1 MIKLITKVLKKSML
15 LLILVT
21 IGINYSNAENLN
33 RINTN
38 DFLTITKLSKDLEQE
53 MYNSKIART
62 QSMDNRID
70 FTINSKNLTQAF
82 YGKTSVYLENFPI
95 GKGQVGNLRLYYSKP
110 AYDKN
115 TKISL
120 LYKGKAID
128 YKLPEFMTFYGT
140 IDGDSES
147 DVYLNVSETGISGL
161 IQNGNGNIYNI
172 GQNLVLESKVASLHT
187 MIPTSTEESM
197 HLNGVTNYCGASD
210 KQNFDSFGKDD
221 YNPNEVPKVD
231 KNGNLQATSIL
242 EAHLALE
249 CDYVYFFKFKKNRQD
264 VTLEDEAD
272 NQQAIAAGITYMN
285 EVVTMG
291 TRIYQREVNVT
302 FVIDTIVFNADP
314 SYDGYY
320 DIRTKDLSDKL
331 GRMPQ
336 VWAQRSNISRTLV
349 TLFSDVR
356 SQPSNATVLGIAM
369 SGSPYTGAL
378 CSKDIGYS
386 AVGITANGNYP
397 TFNYSQDLQVFVHE
411 VGHNFSS
418 PHTHNCHYQPNLD
431 TCVTQATEP
440 DLAKDACQASGKK
453 PKMDG
458 DIMSY
463 CHIGGSI
470 VYKFHPEVKKRIRGA
485 ADKKKTSCMPVP
497 AKPTVQ
503 LTYPIGSE
511 TLFANQVAQIGWNV
525 EKVNRIKL
533 SYSLNGGGDWI
544 EIVGDKSAVNDSTHS
559 WSVPDVS
566 SNNALIKIEE
576 VGNNTVVDQSILPFK
591 IVQKSITIQ
600 SPVDGQEVGYSI
612 PYNIRWSKSTVNL
625 VKIQFSTNNG
635 SSWTDLKNNLNTL
648 NEEYDFPD
656 VVNDNAK
663 IRIIDTENGSVF
675 DEVTFKL
682 GKETA
687 EIFSPKTGHFVC
699 TPKPDFTYYYEQH
712 YVDKL
717 NIWFSN
723 DGKVKWVK
731 ATFQPIDGNTSLF
744 EWKGASNT
752 NNLIVT
758 DKAYVKFTPF
768 GNDNLIIAEE
778 GPFIVYECPL
788 TVKDGVFNEEV
799 LNISSIS
806 PNPVSDKSILNFY
819 IDTKNYSHNLSL
831 EVFDI
836 TGNVL
841 LNSDLNTFNN
851 GNNTLDLNL
860 GNLSQGAYF
869 VVLTYGEFK
878 ALQLV
883 NVVK

>member
-1 MIKLITKVLKKSML
+1 MIKLNTMVLQKSII
-15 LLILVT
+15 LLIVAIFAFGNT
-21 IGINYSNAENLN
+21 NAENLN
-33 RINTN
+33 RVNAN
-38 DFLTITKLSKDLEQE
+38 NFLTVTKLSKELESL
-53 MYNSKIART
+53 MYNGKIAQT
-62 QSMDNRID
+62 QSMNNRID
-70 FTINSKNLTQAF
+70 FTINSKNLSDAF

-110 AYDKN
+110 AFDKN

-120 LYKGKAID
+120 LFKGKAID

-147 DVYLNVSETGISGL
+147 DVYLNISESGISGI

-172 GQNLVLESKVASLHT
+172 GQNVVLEDKVASLHT
-187 MIPTSTEESM
+187 MLPTSTEESM

-285 EVVTMG
+285 EVVAMG

-302 FVIDTIVFNADP
+302 FKIDTIIFNADP

-320 DIRTKDLSDKL
+320 DIRTRDLSDKL
-331 GRMPQ
+331 SRMPQ
-336 VWAQRSNISRTLV
+336 VWANRTNINRTLV

-356 SQPSNATVLGIAM
+356 SQPANATVLGIAM
-369 SGSPYTGAL
+369 SGTPYTGAL
-378 CSKDIGYS
+378 CSNDIGYS

-440 DLAKDACQASGKK
+440 DLAKDACQPSGKK
-453 PKMDG
+453 PKIDG

-485 ADKKKTSCMPVP
+485 ADKAKTKCMPAPTV
-497 AKPTVQ
+497 PTVQ

-511 TLFANQVAQIGWNV
+511 TLFANKTVQIGWNV

-559 WSVPDVS
+559 WLVPDVS
-566 SNNALIKIEE
+566 STNALMKIEE
-576 VGNNTVVDQSILPFK
+576 VGNNTVFDQSVLPFR
-591 IVQKSITIQ
+591 IIQQGITIE
-600 SPVDGQEVGYSI
+600 SPKEGQEVGYSI
-612 PYNIRWSKSTVNL
+612 PFIMLWKKSSVD
-625 VKIQFSTNNG
+625 KIKVEYSIDGGKN
-635 SSWTDLKNNLNTL
+635 WVLRKNNLLSLQDTL
-648 NEEYDFPD
+648 DFPD
-656 VVNDNAK
+656 VATDNAMLK
-663 IRIIDTENGSVF
+663 MTDVDNPSVF
-675 DEVTFKL
+675 DVVTFKL

-699 TPKPDFTYYYEQH
+699 TPNPNFTYYYEQH
-712 YVDKL
+712 FVTKL

-723 DGKVKWVK
+723 DDKKTWVK
-731 ATFQPIDGNTSLF
+731 STFQPIDGTTWKH
-744 EWKGASNT
+744 EWTGASNT
-752 NNLIVT
+752 NNLKVT
-758 DKAYVKFTPF
+758 DKAFVKFTPF

-778 GPFIVYECPL
+778 GPFTVYDCPL
-788 TVKDGVFNEEV
+788 SVKDGVFNEDV
-799 LNISSIS
+799 LNITSIS
-806 PNPVSDKSILNFY
+806 PNPVTDKSILNFY
-819 IDTKNYSHNLSL
+819 IDTKNYTNNLSL

-851 GNNTLDLNL
+851 GNNSLDLNL

-878 ALQLV
+878 SLQLV